1 MRSGGYSYENEEKV
15 RRGGYGYENEE
26 EVRRG
31 DTVTRTMSKKCV
43 EVDTVTRTMRKK
55 CVEGGT
61 VTRTMRKKCVEV
73 MQLRERGRSAYS
85 LTFNIPRT
93 MPVMLFL
100 YFFIPF
106 VYSAIFRSRVN

>member
-1 MRSGGYSYENEEKV
+1 MC
-15 RRGGYGYENEE
+15 
-26 EVRRG
+26 RG
-31 DTVTRTMSKKCV
+31 DTVTRTMRKKCVEGETVTRTMSKKCV

-55 CVEGGT
+55 CVEGRT

-100 YFFIPF
+100 YLFIPF